1 MFLFFTYIF
10 HLTQFSIMGSI
21 LYSILVGAVAGFLA
35 DLLFKRFSFSLI
47 VQILL
52 GILGGFIG
60 GYLFGRDGGL
70 IEQILTAF
78 VGAVIVL
85 GIAALIKGS
94 RKTI

>member
-1 MFLFFTYIF
+1 
-10 HLTQFSIMGSI
+10 MGSI

-52 GILGGFIG
+52 GIVGGFVG

-78 VGAVIVL
+78 VGAVIIL

-94 RKTI
+94 RNTV

>member
-1 MFLFFTYIF
+1 
-10 HLTQFSIMGSI
+10 MGSI

-52 GILGGFIG
+52 GILGGFVG

-94 RKTI
+94 RKTV

>member
-1 MFLFFTYIF
+1 
-10 HLTQFSIMGSI
+10 MGNI
-21 LYSILVGAVAGFLA
+21 LYFILVGAVAGFLA

-52 GILGGFIG
+52 GILGGFVG

-94 RKTI
+94 RKTV

>member
-1 MFLFFTYIF
+1 
-10 HLTQFSIMGSI
+10 MGSI